1 MSGGV
6 GSRTAMADVESL
18 GPSES
23 PPIAVLS
30 RNLGE
35 RLWSERL
42 ARTGFSDTPTTHPP
56 SYLSDISGSCSETD
70 DPIYSAPARATRAAA
85 SEQRSG
91 GVLTILESPWWARK
105 TNFWSWSSELVKV
118 QTSKFMPCM
127 GHACV

>member
-42 ARTGFSDTPTTHPP
+42 ARICFSDTPTTHPP
-56 SYLSDISGSCSETD
+56 SYLSALLSSYETDD
-70 DPIYSAPARATRAAA
+70 DPIYSTPARATRAAA

-91 GVLTILESPWWARK
+91 GVLTILESPWARK

-118 QTSKFMPCM
+118 QTSKFMPFM
-127 GHACV
+127 SHACV